1 MDDKL
6 RLPFETVSKNLFA
19 GAYGTVDKVG
29 ISALHLQTLDGGSYD
44 KVRAMSTTSRYI
56 LTIAGQICSL
66 QKIPSSA
73 RRFA

>member
-29 ISALHLQTLDGGSYD
+29 ISALHLQTLDGGTYRE
-44 KVRAMSTTSRYI
+44 VRAMGTVSRYV
-56 LTIAGQICSL
+56 LTVAGQICSL
-66 QKIPSSA
+66 
-73 RRFA
+73 